1 MAHSINC
8 RYCRQAHPERSL
20 NPILSTPKSVDFFY
34 MGSQNG
40 SSNIKKRN
48 FLFKN
53 QQPKKHTKTGMLIA
67 K

>member
-1 MAHSINC
+1 MAHSIYC
-8 RYCRQAHPERSL
+8 RHCRQAHTERSL
-20 NPILSTPKSVDFFY
+20 NLILSTQKSVEFFY
-34 MGSQNG
+34 MGSQNA

-53 QQPKKHTKTGMLIA
+53 QQSKKNTKTGMLIA